1 MNFIFEYLKKHIFA
15 VIIGVLGSLS
25 AIVTL
30 FIDVTQSI
38 SIKWFVFLIFIALV
52 LITIFIGLI
61 IELVKHNYENFNL
74 DQLKLKDLNKNA
86 GKGEVFLNESNID
99 FDYGDVVKVYYL
111 DKDKIEKFIGIGVIE
126 HTQKEQK
133 ICHINFLFKNKMDE
147 KIDKVY
153 FSLKIN
159 KDELKLIMDKE

>member
-1 MNFIFEYLKKHIFA
+1 MNFAFEYFKKHIFA

-30 FIDVTQSI
+30 FINVTQLV
-38 SIKWFVFLIFIALV
+38 SIKWFIFLIFIV
-52 LITIFIGLI
+52 LILVTVLIGLI
-61 IELVKHNYENFNL
+61 IELIKNNHENYNF

-111 DKDKIEKFIGIGVIE
+111 DKDKIERFIGIGVIE

-133 ICHINFLFKNKMDE
+133 ICHINFLFKNKIDE
-147 KIDKVY
+147 QIDKVY

-159 KDELKLIMDKE
+159 KDELKLIIDKG

>member
-1 MNFIFEYLKKHIFA
+1 MNFIYEYTKKHIFA
-15 VIIGVLGSLS
+15 VIIGVLGFLS

-30 FIDVTQSI
+30 FIDVTQAV
-38 SIKWFVFLIFIALV
+38 SIKWFVFLIFIAFV
-52 LITIFIGLI
+52 FITILIGLI
-61 IELVKHNYENFNL
+61 VELIRNNNENNSF

-111 DKDKIEKFIGIGVIE
+111 DKDKIERFIGVGVIE

-133 ICHINFLFKNKMDE
+133 ICHINFLIKNQIDE
-147 KIDKVY
+147 QINKVY